1 MWIDPHARG
10 WHSVVWNDRIRFGA
24 ASIAILLFSAFFANA
39 VEIPGTQPWLHQGA
53 AGGLLAAAVTAL
65 LGSHTLLQE
74 RECRRLLTTLAEIG
88 VATTGWRYDP
98 REIIYCSEE
107 PVDGLYIVTEGVIK
121 VAERHS
127 GGREATLRLLRKWD
141 IFGRFLTSVEVESR
155 YHAAPY
161 AEAVTHCEIEKIPKV
176 FAERA
181 LRLRPEVARNLATML
196 ELRLIERE
204 ELMRCTLPRKTAER
218 LAMLLPLL
226 AQKFGESPKGGPTMI
241 GLRLT
246 HKNLADMVTS
256 TRESVTAALIGLRR
270 QKVIEV
276 ERGCIVLL
284 DPEKLAKIAP
294 MSSSARVGSS
304 DTLRPSGG
312 AEGGQR

>member
-1 MWIDPHARG
+1 MWIGPPTRVAFHCLD
-10 WHSVVWNDRIRFGA
+10 DRIRF
-24 ASIAILLFSAFFANA
+24 ASAPIAILLFSGFLANV
-39 VEIPGTQPWLHQGA
+39 VEIPAAQPWLHQGA
-53 AGGLLAAAVTAL
+53 AGSLLAAAVTAL

-74 RECRRLLTTLAEIG
+74 KECRRLLATLEEMG
-88 VATTGWRYDP
+88 VATTGWRYSP
-98 REIIYCSEE
+98 GEIVYCGEE
-107 PVDGLYIVTEGVIK
+107 PADGLYIVTEGVIK
-121 VAERHS
+121 AAERHS
-127 GGREATLRLLRKWD
+127 GGREVTLRLLGRWD
-141 IFGRFLTSVEVESR
+141 FFGRFLTSVEVESR
-155 YHAAPY
+155 YYAATY
-161 AEAVTHCEIEKIPKV
+161 AEAVTHCEIEKVPKV

-181 LRLRPEVARNLATML
+181 LRLRPEVARSLATML

-204 ELMRCTLPRKTAER
+204 ELMRCILPRKTAER

-226 AQKFGESPKGGPTMI
+226 AQKFGESSKGGPTMI

-246 HKNLADMVTS
+246 HQNLADMVTS

-304 DTLRPSGG
+304 DTHRPSGG
-312 AEGGQR
+312 AERGRI